1 MQKELI
7 AQRIVFFGFSY
18 TKSHNE
24 ADMVPDPTF
33 SVASVSLSVP
43 GKGGAAGA

>member
-1 MQKELI
+1 MK
-7 AQRIVFFGFSY
+7 
-18 TKSHNE
+18 E